1 VRRELLIRSR
11 SDLVIRSLVPEEAE
25 ADARGAKEYLWIF
38 CSTVE
43 LPKLMS
49 LAHAVRRASAKSQL
63 LLVQEKHRA
72 GFEVALF
79 HRVVAISEGVEGFLE
94 AVSSLSIP
102 S

>member
-49 LAHAVRRASAKSQL
+49 LATPSDARARRASCS
-63 LLVQEKHRA
+63 
-72 GFEVALF
+72 
-79 HRVVAISEGVEGFLE
+79 
-94 AVSSLSIP
+94 
-102 S
+102 